1 MKWFQAGICSKDNPD
16 ALIIALE
23 PEAAA
28 VWCKNLRFDQLDGKQ
43 ITKENYMTS
52 NQGRF
57 DFTCSKKNNY
67 YTNKLLNVFRSL
79 TIL

>member
-57 DFTCSKKNNY
+57 DFTCSKKTTTIPTNY
-67 YTNKLLNVFRSL
+67 LVFSGL
-79 TIL
+79 